1 MKAYFGFERT
11 QGGVDVEAASLTRV
25 CHEQFT
31 TPMNQA
37 DLACHRSG
45 RNASRRIK
53 NQGAKVNLK
62 RYIALDYYRILD
74 FNLHGLAIIALR

>member
-1 MKAYFGFERT
+1 MKAYLGFERT
-11 QGGVDVEAASLTRV
+11 QRGVDVEAASLTRV
-25 CHEQFT
+25 CLEPFT

-37 DLACHRSG
+37 DLACHRSD
-45 RNASRRIK
+45 RNASGGIK

-74 FNLHGLAIIALR
+74 FNLHGLAISAPR